1 MGFRWCQQRTVGRVL
16 ISVASSHVYMRR
28 DHEAIQLSDGRL
40 ITTKRTGGFRTSYD
54 KQDWSIFL
62 SIQMSRSKRSTADDV
77 DSNSILRRGL
87 STELATVVLPEADAR
102 PRTCTWGG

>member
-1 MGFRWCQQRTVGRVL
+1 MGFRRCQQRTVGRVL

-40 ITTKRTGGFRTSYD
+40 ATKRTGGFRTSYN

-62 SIQMSRSKRSTADDV
+62 SVQMSRSKRSTADDV
-77 DSNSILRRGL
+77 DNNSIH
-87 STELATVVLPEADAR
+87 SA
-102 PRTCTWGG
+102 